1 MGSKESQPVRLTELE
16 GDRNSSG
23 DRVGQGGTSRGINP
37 VLVFIASRSN
47 SRAEE
52 VLCLPLGHLDPR
64 CQVPGWQE
72 RSFLKEK
79 FSYSKCS
86 LSTNCVCAK

>member
-1 MGSKESQPVRLTELE
+1 MRSKESQLAQLTELE

-23 DRVGQGGTSRGINP
+23 DRVGQGGTSRAINP

-47 SRAEE
+47 SRAKE
-52 VLCLPLGHLDPR
+52 VLCLPLGHLDPHR
-64 CQVPGWQE
+64 QVPGWQE
-72 RSFLKEK
+72 RSFLREK